1 VLGSS
6 DPRCTSRSR
15 KGRSPRV
22 TKVLALPISPVH
34 ALSGHRGT
42 RRSEARNARPTA
54 LLHILWRTC
63 GRREQEAGAGCPGE
77 ILTQLVLVTVEG
89 TLVSRKTCSFA
100 GSRRSGVLG
109 RSVSFVGVSSST
121 GGRAGDSGVSPGR
134 RGGERRQRAR
144 TKAYAPDPS
153 GTARIAIGDA
163 SFTRS
168 RNPRTVMV
176 ARSSARKRGREGS
189 SRLRKEARGE
199 TTERARFDVGQTGE
213 TRRNRRRDWVVRMLR
228 GSPRISTHHLRV
240 MRSLMRQNRDGG
252 CGLLPRTRG
261 HVEPRPSGRTSWQL
275 QKSSGVVGSRIR
287 SRKGLPKEE
296 PRE

>member
-1 VLGSS
+1 MHV
-6 DPRCTSRSR
+6 
-15 KGRSPRV
+15 
-22 TKVLALPISPVH
+22 A
-34 ALSGHRGT
+34 
-42 RRSEARNARPTA
+42 
-54 LLHILWRTC
+54 
-63 GRREQEAGAGCPGE
+63 
-77 ILTQLVLVTVEG
+77 VEG

-134 RGGERRQRAR
+134 RGWERRQRAR
-144 TKAYAPDPS
+144 TKAYALDPS

-176 ARSSARKRGREGS
+176 ARSSSRKRRPGEQLGS
-189 SRLRKEARGE
+189 PRGVHE
-199 TTERARFDVGQTGE
+199 HTTERARFDVGQTGV

-228 GSPRISTHHLRV
+228 GSPRISTRHLAFGRW
-240 MRSLMRQNRDGG
+240 RGSLMRQNRDGG

-261 HVEPRPSGRTSWQL
+261 HGEPRPSGRTSWQL

-287 SRKGLPKEE
+287 SRKGLRKEE
-296 PRE
+296 PRV